1 MFWHNFK
8 YTLKVVLRDHALIF
22 WTFAFPLILATFF
35 SLAFSNITASEK
47 LGLIDIAV
55 VDNDAWRNDEVFR
68 KAFETLSDEASE
80 DRLFRIQYVS
90 KTEAEQL
97 LADDEISGYLLL
109 ERSWFSPQRKAL
121 IEFLAPPPADVPP
134 VIFTAKSDINST
146 ILKSVVETVAEQ
158 ASIIE
163 TVIETDPAKLAN
175 LAYAHAANLVDQSST
190 HLDYVMIEYY
200 TLIAMI
206 CIYGGIIGMVAV
218 NQLLANM
225 SMSGQRI
232 AVGPARKSTLVLA
245 ALCASYI
252 IQLVAVA
259 LLFVYLIFVL
269 HVDFGANLPLII
281 LLALIGSLSGLALGV
296 FLAATVKATATTK
309 IGLIL
314 AIAMFGCFLAGMM
327 GITMKY
333 LVDTNLPLLN
343 RLNPANLITD
353 GLYALYYYDTFDR
366 YWGNIITLVIIS
378 GVMIAI
384 SVYALRKEQYDR
396 L

>member
-47 LGLIDIAV
+47 LDLIDIAV

-68 KAFETLSDEASE
+68 EAFETLSDEASE

-175 LAYAHAANLVDQSST
+175 LAHAHAANLVDQSSA

-232 AVGPARKSTLVLA
+232 AVSPARKSTLVFA

-252 IQLVAVA
+252 VQLVAVA
-259 LLFVYLIFVL
+259 LLFVYLIFIL

-281 LLALIGSLSGLALGV
+281 LLSLIGSLAGLALGV
-296 FLAATVKATATTK
+296 FLATTIKSTAAAK
-309 IGLIL
+309 VGLIL
-314 AIAMFGCFLAGMM
+314 AVAMFGCFLAGMM

-353 GLYALYYYDTFDR
+353 GLYALYYYDTLDR
-366 YWGNIITLVIIS
+366 YWGNIITLAIIS

-384 SVYALRKEQYDR
+384 SVCALRKEQYDR